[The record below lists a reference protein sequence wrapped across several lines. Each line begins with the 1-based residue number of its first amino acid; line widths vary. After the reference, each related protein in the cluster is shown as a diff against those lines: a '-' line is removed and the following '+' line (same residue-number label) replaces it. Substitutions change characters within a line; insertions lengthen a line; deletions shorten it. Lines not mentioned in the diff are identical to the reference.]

1 MFTTIII
8 FIIIL
13 SALVFVHE
21 LGHFLVAR
29 KFGVKAEEFGI
40 GFPPRAW
47 GVYKSKDGRWKQVR
61 GGRKVDDAADTI
73 YSINWVPLGGFVKLG
88 EDEDGG
94 GDPNH
99 FANKPIW
106 QRTFMISAGVT
117 MNIIFAAVIL
127 AIGLMIG
134 LPQELNNVSPLAKV
148 SDKNIQIIQVLAG
161 SPADMAG
168 IKIGDIIIGVDK
180 EKIIKSEDLQKYVN
194 ERTGEELT
202 YQIKRGNEEIAIK
215 IIPILMEDTG
225 AGGIGIAIAEIGIV
239 KYPWYMAIWEGVK
252 TTILLTW
259 AIIAAFY
266 NLIKGLIIGSGVSAD
281 IAGPVGI
288 AALTGQV
295 TKLGFIYILQFAALL
310 SINLAIINFFP
321 FPALDGGRVLFLI
334 IEKIK
339 GSPVKRELETAIHNI
354 GFVLLMILILAVTYR
369 DIAKYSDKFKMLWER
384 IF

>member
-1 MFTTIII
+1 
-8 FIIIL
+8 
-13 SALVFVHE
+13 
-21 LGHFLVAR
+21 
-29 KFGVKAEEFGI
+29 
-40 GFPPRAW
+40 
-47 GVYKSKDGRWKQVR
+47 
-61 GGRKVDDAADTI
+61 
-73 YSINWVPLGGFVKLG
+73 KLG